1 MDASNDVVLAVS
13 QEHSW
18 RHDRSSRLHAQLK
31 HGLFILEQSTRNSS
45 NTYTPVSEKIRMHA
59 SYTLSE
65 M

>member
-1 MDASNDVVLAVS
+1 MRQMMSCWQCHKNILGDMIDQRGYIHNLNTA
-13 QEHSW
+13 
-18 RHDRSSRLHAQLK
+18 
-31 HGLFILEQSTRNSS
+31 GLFILEQSTRNSS